1 MTFLCEFGIVYLTKG
16 KQEPLTKWRK
26 TMPEIILTVPTTPV
40 EMTEEMYEI
49 EAMYA
54 DLCELYSN

>member
-1 MTFLCEFGIVYLTKG
+1 
-16 KQEPLTKWRK
+16 
-26 TMPEIILTVPTTPV
+26 MPEIILTVPTTPV
-40 EMTEEMYEI
+40 EMTEEMQEI

>member
-1 MTFLCEFGIVYLTKG
+1 
-16 KQEPLTKWRK
+16 
-26 TMPEIILTVPTTPV
+26 MPEIILTVPTVEV
-40 EMTEEMYEI
+40 EMTDEMLEI